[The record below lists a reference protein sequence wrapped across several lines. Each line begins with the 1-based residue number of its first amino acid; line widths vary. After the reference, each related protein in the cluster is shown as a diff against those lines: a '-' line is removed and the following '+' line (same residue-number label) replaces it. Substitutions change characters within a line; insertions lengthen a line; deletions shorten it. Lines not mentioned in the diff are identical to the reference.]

1 MSSANLF
8 NKFKDLAFET
18 EKPLIIIN
26 NVNKLKGLAPLII
39 QRIIDPD
46 TAPSKNATLIL
57 TASGIKFP
65 PKMETKKQCEIFV
78 RKYLLD
84 TWSSDDLS
92 EEQTE
97 PIISRC
103 AGIVICSEFNKEL
116 NDNFFGQHIAY
127 SMVGQAIEQHLESL
141 NPNKAL
147 ALAFLGGT
155 GRGKTYLTT
164 LLAKTLFKD
173 GEKSQFYH
181 KYIGI
186 DRLLDDE
193 SEARDFA
200 AKCHQVEICQYHI
213 SSRNVK
219 FSTEISKFL
228 VLTEAAFFTNDSFGK
243 FQLDGILPKK
253 DLVTQI
259 RESLT
264 KCAHS
269 VFVFDEMDKFPR
281 VVIDSLL
288 EFIDYDAKIYG
299 KHNSRKAVFIF
310 LSNSATRII
319 DGEVY
324 KHIWENQKSRTS
336 LRYENLKTILRE
348 AAFNDGSKFSGLRQ
362 SEIVRKSLIN
372 YYIPFLPLE
381 KVHVIQCI
389 NAYIKKYN
397 ENKNPNKS
405 DLKLSEEERQRIT
418 NEMEYSPQE
427 NPIFSKQGCKTVEEV
442 VTTAN
447 FKY

>member
-1 MSSANLF
+1 
-8 NKFKDLAFET
+8 
-18 EKPLIIIN
+18 
-26 NVNKLKGLAPLII
+26 
-39 QRIIDPD
+39 
-46 TAPSKNATLIL
+46 
-57 TASGIKFP
+57 
-65 PKMETKKQCEIFV
+65 
-78 RKYLLD
+78 
-84 TWSSDDLS
+84 
-92 EEQTE
+92 
-97 PIISRC
+97 
-103 AGIVICSEFNKEL
+103 
-116 NDNFFGQHIAY
+116 
-127 SMVGQAIEQHLESL
+127 MVGQAIEQHLESQ

-181 KYIGI
+181 KYIGV

-200 AKCHQVEICQYHI
+200 
-213 SSRNVK
+213 
-219 FSTEISKFL
+219 
-228 VLTEAAFFTNDSFGK
+228 
-243 FQLDGILPKK
+243 K

-299 KHNSRKAVFIF
+299 KQNSRKAVFIF

-381 KVHVIQCI
+381 KIHVIQCI

-442 VTTAN
+442 VTTAS

>member
-8 NKFKDLAFET
+8 NKFKDLTFET
-18 EKPLIIIN
+18 EKPFIIIN
-26 NVNKLKGLAPLII
+26 NVNNLKGLAPLII

-103 AGIVICSEFNKEL
+103 AGIVIYPATFAAIGFAVTSFTGWIGYQYFHKEECSGELKNLENFRSEFNKEL

-127 SMVGQAIEQHLESL
+127 SMVGQAIEQHLESQ

-164 LLAKTLFKD
+164 LLAKSLFKD

-181 KYIGI
+181 KYIGV

-200 AKCHQVEICQYHI
+200 
-213 SSRNVK
+213 
-219 FSTEISKFL
+219 
-228 VLTEAAFFTNDSFGK
+228 
-243 FQLDGILPKK
+243 K

-336 LRYENLKTILRE
+336 LRYENLKAILRE

-381 KVHVIQCI
+381 KPHVIQCI

-397 ENKNPNKS
+397 QNKIPNKS
-405 DLKLSEEERQRIT
+405 NLKLSEEERQRIT

-442 VTTAN
+442 VTTAS